1 MNKKQASLRTA
12 IALGAVFGTKSP
24 RIIPDV
30 SRNKRIIT
38 RKNKHGAA
46 VQMLSFN
53 EAKALLAAQGMDFD
67 SNAELE
73 KALWDGTTLKNGDL
87 LRDSYFTQKGMPTQY
102 AD

>member
-1 MNKKQASLRTA
+1 MNRQASLKTA
-12 IALGAVFGTKSP
+12 IALGAAFGVQSP
-24 RIIPDV
+24 RVLSDV

-53 EAKALLAAQGMDFD
+53 EAKALLAAQRILFD
-67 SNAELE
+67 SDAELE
-73 KALWDGTTLKNGDL
+73 KALWDGTVLKNGDL
-87 LRDSYFTQKGMPTQY
+87 LRDSFSRPTAVRTKF